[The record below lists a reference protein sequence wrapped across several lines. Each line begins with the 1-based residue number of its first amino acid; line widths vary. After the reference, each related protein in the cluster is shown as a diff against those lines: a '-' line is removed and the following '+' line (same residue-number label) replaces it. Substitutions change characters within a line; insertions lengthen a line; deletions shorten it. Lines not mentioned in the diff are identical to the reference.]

1 MSTLT
6 ALASGAALVALAA
19 QAVTCAIAA
28 WQCRPGRGRAVAAA
42 RPPVSIVRPV
52 CGIDHAATETL
63 ESTFHLSYPVYEII
77 FCVSDAADPVVP
89 LVERLISANPGR
101 PARLLAGR
109 DRYPFNPKLDNCA
122 KGWEAARHDWIV
134 MSDSNLMLPPD
145 YLDRIM
151 ARAEASTGIVSA
163 PPIGGETGNFWAEV
177 EAGVLNTYQARIQYA
192 VDACGLGFAQGKTL
206 AMRRSVL
213 DRAGG
218 YAAMGTEAAE
228 DAAATKAV
236 RRLGLNVRLARP
248 PFMQPLGVRSALS
261 VWARQVRW
269 ARLRRATFPLLFAP
283 EILSGLLAPLLLLA
297 AACHG
302 AGWPMLPVLLGFA
315 VAWYGCEAALAR
327 IAGWPLTARSPMAWL
342 VRDAALPA
350 VWFAAW
356 AGRSFSWR
364 GQSLEAVASQSTRPG
379 MSPAE

>member
-1 MSTLT
+1 M
-6 ALASGAALVALAA
+6 
-19 QAVTCAIAA
+19 
-28 WQCRPGRGRAVAAA
+28 P
-42 RPPVSIVRPV
+42 
-52 CGIDHAATETL
+52 
-63 ESTFHLSYPVYEII
+63 
-77 FCVSDAADPVVP
+77 
-89 LVERLISANPGR
+89 
-101 PARLLAGR
+101 GR

-151 ARAEASTGIVSA
+151 ARAEASTASSGPADRRRDRQLLAGRSRQVSLTPTRRA
-163 PPIGGETGNFWAEV
+163 SSTRWTRAGWASRKARRWPC
-177 EAGVLNTYQARIQYA
+177 AGP
-192 VDACGLGFAQGKTL
+192 CW
-206 AMRRSVL
+206 

-218 YAAMGTEAAE
+218 YAAMGTEPAE

-283 EILSGLLAPLLLLA
+283 EILSGLFAPLLLLA
-297 AACHG
+297 VACHG

-315 VAWYGCEAALAR
+315 AAWYACEAALAR
-327 IAGWPLTARSPMAWL
+327 VAGWPLTAWSPMAWL

-364 GQSLEAVASQSTRPG
+364 GQSLEAVASQSTRP
-379 MSPAE
+379 A